1 MDKIERKISV
11 RQFIIM
17 YIIGTCTSIIRVLPI
32 YGSFFAK
39 EATWVSTIVVLIPF
53 FAVIYML
60 YRITRNRE
68 RQRFSSKL

>member
-1 MDKIERKISV
+1 MDKIDRKISV

-39 EATWVSTIVVLIPF
+39 EATWISTIVALVPF
-53 FAVIYML
+53 IAVIYIL
-60 YRITRNRE
+60 CKITRNRK
-68 RQRFSSKL
+68 R